1 MEESFELRVKRLFG
15 SHLFDKVPS
24 SSFSDKAWSVAS
36 GDVERHQWNR
46 SSAEEE
52 EDGEESA
59 SAFAVNRGDIP
70 CSSAFYDPDG
80 CLADMKSK
88 KKKREEE
95 NPRNEKD
102 QIDADIDE
110 IDDEEEEGKGK
121 GGGEEGDEDERDVR
135 SSIGLDPTL
144 DHEVCILWN
153 PNQLMMSVSV

>member
-1 MEESFELRVKRLFG
+1 MEESFESRVKRLFG

-36 GDVERHQWNR
+36 GDVERHQWDR
-46 SSAEEE
+46 SSAREEN
-52 EDGEESA
+52 ESA
-59 SAFAVNRGDIP
+59 SAFAVDRNEIP

-80 CLADMKSK
+80 CLADMKR
-88 KKKREEE
+88 KKKREE

-110 IDDEEEEGKGK
+110 LDDEEEERKGR
-121 GGGEEGDEDERDVR
+121 GGQEEGDEDEKDVR

-144 DHEVCILWN
+144 DNEVFML
-153 PNQLMMSVSV
+153 